1 MIRNALAKSMLF
13 ALFGAPA
20 LAQDYPVK
28 PVRVIVPLPPGS
40 TGEALARLV
49 GDNLAQKMGQP
60 FVIDTRPGASGQI
73 GVASVVRAPADGYTI
88 MVASVGPVTINP
100 AVYGVKLGFD
110 PVKDLAPITQIAS
123 TTSVLLV
130 HPSVPARNVKELI
143 GLAKTRPGELVYA
156 SAGNTSVTNLD
167 MVLLNSMAGTKM
179 LHVPYK
185 GSTQALIAV
194 ASGESQLMITG
205 WINALPMTKAGKV
218 RAIAVVA
225 AKRSPVAPELPAIG
239 EVVRGY
245 DAAQWYGVFAPAG
258 TPGSVITLL
267 HGAITRELKT
277 PDTRAWL
284 AKTGSEPVGNTPEQF
299 GARIRAELAKWT
311 KIVKESGIKPET

>member
-1 MIRNALAKSMLF
+1 MLLALF
-13 ALFGAPA
+13 AAN
-20 LAQDYPVK
+20 AQAQEYPVK

-49 GDNLAQKMGQP
+49 GDNVAQKLGQP

-73 GVASVVRAPADGYTI
+73 GVASVVRAPPDGYTL

-100 AVYGVKLGFD
+100 AVYGAKLGFD

-123 TTSVLLV
+123 TTSVLIV

-143 GLAKTRPGELVYA
+143 ALAKARPGEVVYA

-167 MVLLNSMAGTKM
+167 MAVLNSMAGTRM

-185 GSTQALIAV
+185 GSTQALVAV
-194 ASGESQLMITG
+194 ASGEAQLMITG
-205 WINALPMTKAGKV
+205 WINALPMTKTGKV
-218 RAIAVVA
+218 RPIAVVA

-245 DAAQWYGVFAPAG
+245 HAAQWYGVFAPAG
-258 TPGSVITLL
+258 TPAPLIARL
-267 HGAITRELKT
+267 HGAIAAELQT

-299 GARIRAELAKWT
+299 GALIKAELAKWT
-311 KIVKESGIKPET
+311 KVVQETGIKPET